1 MKVDL
6 RQTDEQ
12 VAEVVKDRLSRYG
25 KVVSIKLRRNQTPL
39 AMVEM
44 ARREDALELAAQEGG
59 TVIGSVA
66 TIRLESTEIRR
77 AR

>member
-12 VAEVVKDRLSRYG
+12 VAEVVRERVLRYG

-39 AMVEM
+39 VMVEM
-44 ARREDALELAAQEGG
+44 ARREDALELAVQEGG
-59 TVIGSVA
+59 TVIGSVT
-66 TIRLESTEIRR
+66 TIHLESTEVRR
-77 AR
+77 PR